1 MRKMKLSVVFLLVS
15 VGLMTA
21 CSSSTNSILGNL
33 PDNAQPQEVGIT
45 LTKRFLQQPHSQ
57 YGSPLRISE
66 PRTQITYPDVCVW
79 LGGLWFAKETGN
91 KELQNDLVKR
101 FMPLMTT
108 ESYLQP
114 KPNHVDNNVFGAL
127 ALEISME
134 TGDKQLKQLGMKY
147 ADSQW
152 KLPPKWNL
160 LNQPPLKSSI
170 YGAVEDADICQK
182 SQLDWI
188 QKGFTWQTRFW
199 LDDMFMITTL
209 QAQAYRTT
217 QNPIYIDR
225 AAREMILYLDSI
237 QKPSGLFYHSPS
249 APFCWARGNGWMA
262 VGLTEILRLLPEN
275 NANRSKIMASYLK
288 MMSTLK
294 STQTPNGMWRQLI
307 DDSSMWEETSGTAM
321 FTYAMIVGV
330 KKGWLPKSDY
340 RDCAK
345 NGWIAL
351 CTQIDKNGDVKNVC
365 EGTSIGDNKE
375 HYRNRKALTGDLH
388 GQAPVLWCAYALVA
402 NKL

>member
-1 MRKMKLSVVFLLVS
+1 MKLSTVFLLVS
-15 VGLMTA
+15 IGLMAA
-21 CSSSTNSILGNL
+21 CSNSTNTILGNI
-33 PDNAQPQEVGIT
+33 PDNAQPQDVGIT
-45 LTKRFLQQPHSQ
+45 ITKRFLEQPHSQ
-57 YGSPLRISE
+57 YGSPLRASE

-79 LGGLWFAKETGN
+79 LGALWFARETGN
-91 KELQNDLVKR
+91 KELQDALVSR
-101 FMPLMTT
+101 FMPLMTS

-127 ALEISME
+127 ALEVSME
-134 TGDKQLKQLGMKY
+134 TGNQQSKQLGMKY

-152 KLPPKWNL
+152 QLPLNWNL
-160 LNQPPLKSSI
+160 QNQPPLKNII
-170 YGAVEDADICQK
+170 YGANEDADVFQK
-182 SQLDWI
+182 PQLYWS
-188 QKGFTWQTRFW
+188 QKGYTWQTRFW

-209 QAQAYRTT
+209 QTQAYRTT
-217 QNPIYIDR
+217 QNPVYIDR

-237 QKPSGLFYHSPS
+237 QKPSGLFYHSPY
-249 APFCWARGNGWMA
+249 AHFCWARGNGWMA
-262 VGLTEILRLLPEN
+262 VGLTEILRILPEN
-275 NANRSKIMASYLK
+275 SAYRPKIMASYLK
-288 MMSTLK
+288 MMSKLK

-330 KKGWLPKSDY
+330 KKGWLPKSEY

-345 NGWIAL
+345 KGWIAL
-351 CTQIDKNGDVKNVC
+351 CGQIDDNGDVRNVC
-365 EGTSIGDNKE
+365 EGTNIGENKE

-402 NKL
+402 KKL

>member
-1 MRKMKLSVVFLLVS
+1 
-15 VGLMTA
+15 
-21 CSSSTNSILGNL
+21 
-33 PDNAQPQEVGIT
+33 
-45 LTKRFLQQPHSQ
+45 
-57 YGSPLRISE
+57 
-66 PRTQITYPDVCVW
+66 
-79 LGGLWFAKETGN
+79 
-91 KELQNDLVKR
+91 
-101 FMPLMTT
+101 
-108 ESYLQP
+108 
-114 KPNHVDNNVFGAL
+114 
-127 ALEISME
+127 
-134 TGDKQLKQLGMKY
+134 
-147 ADSQW
+147 
-152 KLPPKWNL
+152 
-160 LNQPPLKSSI
+160 
-170 YGAVEDADICQK
+170 
-182 SQLDWI
+182 
-188 QKGFTWQTRFW
+188 
-199 LDDMFMITTL
+199 L

-275 NANRSKIMASYLK
+275 NAHRSKIMASYLK

-330 KKGWLPKSDY
+330 KKGWLPKSEY
-340 RDCAK
+340 GNCAK
-345 NGWIAL
+345 NGWVAL
-351 CTQIDKNGDVKNVC
+351 CAQIDENGDVQNVC

-375 HYRNRKALTGDLH
+375 HYRSRKALTGDLH

>member
-1 MRKMKLSVVFLLVS
+1 MKLSVVFLLVC
-15 VGLMTA
+15 VGLMFA
-21 CSSSTNSILGNL
+21 CRSSTKSVLGNL
-33 PDNAQPQEVGIT
+33 PDNAQPEEVGVRI
-45 LTKRFLQQPHSQ
+45 TKRFLEQPHSQ

-91 KELQNDLVKR
+91 KELQNELVKR

-114 KPNHVDNNVFGAL
+114 KPNHVDNNIFGAL

-134 TGDKQLKQLGMKY
+134 TGNQKLKQLGMKY

-152 KLPPKWNL
+152 ELPPKWTL
-160 LNQPPLKSSI
+160 LNQPPLKSAM
-170 YGAVEDADICQK
+170 YGAVEDADIFQK
-182 SQLDWI
+182 PQLDWS
-188 QKGFTWQTRFW
+188 QKGYTWQTRFW
-199 LDDMFMITTL
+199 LDDMYMITTL

-237 QKPSGLFYHSPS
+237 QKPSGLFYHSPT
-249 APFCWARGNGWMA
+249 APFYWARGNGWMA

-275 NANRSKIMASYLK
+275 NAYRSKIMASYLK

-294 STQTPNGMWRQLI
+294 STQTATGMWRQLI

-330 KKGWLPKSDY
+330 KKGWLSKSDY
-340 RDCAK
+340 SDCAK
-345 NGWIAL
+345 RGWIAL
-351 CTQIDKNGDVKNVC
+351 CAQIDENGDVRNVC
-365 EGTSIGDNKE
+365 EGTNIGDNKE
-375 HYRNRKALTGDLH
+375 HYRNRKVLTGDLH

-402 NKL
+402 EKL